1 MADKP
6 LQIWENHTPNRVGE
20 LRFRIV
26 ETIGTFDGPRTRI
39 SNIGFSTMEAARE
52 FVKEQERNTK

>member
-6 LQIWENHTPNRVGE
+6 LQIWENHTPCHEGA

-26 ETIGTFDGPRTRI
+26 ETIGTFDGPRTRV
-39 SNIGFSTMEAARE
+39 SNIGFSTMEVARE
-52 FVKEQERNTK
+52 FVKEQERKKK